1 HKRISRFDLDSF
13 SDWSLFFFMFS
24 NRKHVFGMPCFLT
37 KLSSYYLFNSIA
49 TCLPFIK
56 TSVTATITSIIFFI
70 SHLSSRHFL
79 L

>member
-37 KLSSYYLFNSIA
+37 KLSSYKESKGRELSFS
-49 TCLPFIK
+49 
-56 TSVTATITSIIFFI
+56 TITILFFRAI
-70 SHLSSRHFL
+70 TNTSSRN
-79 L
+79 